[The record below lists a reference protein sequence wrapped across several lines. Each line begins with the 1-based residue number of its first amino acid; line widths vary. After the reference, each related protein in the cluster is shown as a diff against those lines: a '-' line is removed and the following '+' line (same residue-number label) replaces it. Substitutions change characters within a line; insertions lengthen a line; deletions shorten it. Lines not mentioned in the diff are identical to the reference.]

1 MAQIILTNHVKE
13 RASQRGVNIQDL
25 DKTIRFPDQIVQST
39 TDSSK
44 KHIKSFG
51 SYQVI
56 VPIKRQ
62 GNNWI
67 AASAWKNSGSKSV
80 HKQFF
85 LEKLINHFLELLSQK
100 TRLP

>member
-1 MAQIILTNHVKE
+1 MKNKFVTVAAVQSAV
-13 RASQRGVNIQDL
+13 SQDLKVNL